1 MQKQITSIEKCKNI
15 KIVNLKFFKQK
26 SWKIAIFTIFNLLFI
41 TIDFNDIFS
50 IYITDINSN
59 QNVFFKFS

>member
-15 KIVNLKFFKQK
+15 KIVNLKFFNQK
-26 SWKIAIFTIFNLLFI
+26 SLKIAIFTIFNLLFI